1 MCFSEELVG
10 WGGSVEKRKCG
21 VAVKFCVHWILAVK
35 NKRRRS
41 WRSKRKGGGQETKSA
56 VKKQRRRSWRSWCL
70 HEPFAGN
77 KIFEKHNTC
86 TSLEYHREVA
96 ALGQAR
102 PWLHLDDVVETRA
115 LHAHADLARGAL

>member
-41 WRSKRKGGGQETKSA
+41 WRS
-56 VKKQRRRSWRSWCL
+56 WCL

-86 TSLEYHREVA
+86 TSFEYHSEVA
-96 ALGQAR
+96 TRNKL
-102 PWLHLDDVVETRA
+102 PPPFIINSPHLEDSLDDRRRCLLTAAVVFDRRSRFLTA
-115 LHAHADLARGAL
+115 AVVP